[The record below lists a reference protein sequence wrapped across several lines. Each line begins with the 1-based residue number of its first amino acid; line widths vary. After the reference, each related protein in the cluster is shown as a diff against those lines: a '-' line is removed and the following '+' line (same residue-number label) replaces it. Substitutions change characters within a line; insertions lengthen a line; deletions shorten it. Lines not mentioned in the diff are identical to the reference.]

1 MLTPDAA
8 AAPDSSS
15 QPPGPSA
22 VQLAAQVRG
31 GLSPLVTVGDA
42 LARAEARRDLN
53 ALISLSPHAQ
63 RQAQDVAARLA
74 AGEAL
79 PLAGVP
85 VVVKDNL
92 NLQGTYTTCGSR
104 MLEGYLSPYTA
115 TAVARLQAAGAV
127 VIGKANMDEFA
138 MGSSSETSAFGPVL
152 NPWDSGRVP
161 GGTSGGSAAVVAA
174 GIVPISLGSDTG
186 GSVRQPAAFTGVY
199 GFKPTYG
206 RVSRY
211 GLVAHASSLD
221 QIGPLAHSAADL
233 ALVMG
238 IIAGHDPLDATSLEV
253 PAPQLDGDLPSPLRV
268 GVVRESLP
276 GNTPGVQA
284 ALHHTLTALEGLGAR
299 VSEVS
304 LPSTQYAV
312 AAYYL
317 ISTPEASSN
326 LARYDGMVY
335 GLRGAGPDVGT
346 AMSAARA
353 QGLGNEVKRRI
364 LMGTYA
370 LSSGYYDAY
379 YSKAMRVRQ
388 LIAQDFA
395 HAFRQFDVLVT
406 PTSPFPAFR
415 FGERSQDPLAMYAA
429 DVDTVAV
436 SLAGVPALSLPMGFE
451 TLDGQALP
459 VGIQLIAPAL
469 ADSLLLSL
477 ALRLE
482 EVGAVVRRLAPPTS

>member
-1 MLTPDAA
+1 MPDASA
-8 AAPDSSS
+8 DATSTLPFL
-15 QPPGPSA
+15 PSA
-22 VQLAAQVRG
+22 REIAARVSSGQATPQDTVQAAFEQ
-31 GLSPLVTVGDA
+31 
-42 LARAEARRDLN
+42 AEQQRHLN
-53 ALISLSPHAQ
+53 ALISLNPQAGS
-63 RQAQDVAARLA
+63 QAQEVAARLA
-74 AGEAL
+74 AGEQL

-85 VVVKDNL
+85 VVIKDNM
-92 NLQGTYTTCGSR
+92 NLRGTHTTCGSR
-104 MLEGYLSPYTA
+104 MLAGYLSPYTA
-115 TAVARLQAAGAV
+115 TAVARLQAAGAI

-138 MGSSSETSAFGPVL
+138 MGSSTETSAFGPTL
-152 NPWDSGRVP
+152 NPWDTGRVP
-161 GGTSGGSAAVVAA
+161 GGTSGGSAAAVAA

-221 QIGPLAHSAADL
+221 QIGPFARTAADL
-233 ALVMG
+233 ALVMNV
-238 IIAGHDPLDATSLEV
+238 IAGHDPLDATSLD
-253 PAPQLDGDLPSPLRV
+253 APLNFLAPEAPRPLRV
-268 GVVRESLP
+268 GVIRESLQ

-284 ALHHTLTALEGLGAR
+284 VLSSTLAALESAR
-299 VSEVS
+299 ATISEVS
-304 LPSTQYAV
+304 LPSTEYAV

-335 GLRGAGPDVGT
+335 GLRAPGSDVG
-346 AMSAARA
+346 ASMSAARA
-353 QGLGNEVKRRI
+353 QGFGEEVKRRI

-388 LIAQDFA
+388 LIAQEFA
-395 HAFRQFDVLVT
+395 QAFERFDVLLT

-415 FGERSQDPLAMYAA
+415 FGERSGDPLAMYAA
-429 DVDTVAV
+429 DVDTVAI

-451 TLDGQALP
+451 EVEGKRLP

-469 ADSLLLSL
+469 ADERLMAVAALLE
-477 ALRLE
+477 AQ
-482 EVGAVVRRLAPPTS
+482 GAVSQEVFTGSA